1 MGYKGPPAGGVVEI
15 GYSVVPS
22 HRRQGLAT
30 EACRALIESAWNRG
44 AEMVIAHTLGGLE
57 PSIGV
62 LRKLGF
68 APTDSLEAGAIAF
81 ILRRRERPL
90 DIA

>member
-1 MGYKGPPAGGVVEI
+1 VVEI

-22 HRRQGLAT
+22 WQRRGLAT
-30 EACRALIESAWNRG
+30 EACRALIESAWERC
-44 AEMVIAHTLGGLE
+44 AKMIIAHTFDNLE

-68 APTDSLEAGAIAF
+68 APSEPSELSEPGLLVFT
-81 ILRRRERPL
+81 LRG
-90 DIA
+90 D